1 MSNFTKEHVIN
12 SVSKLVKEACFDK
25 ANMMGPGIWTHHIVF
40 VVKYS
45 KMLAEKLGADQ
56 EIVEIAAL
64 LHDYAGIKDFS
75 CSEDHHI
82 HGAREAGLILK
93 TFNYPDEKI
102 EKIKQ
107 CILSHRGSVVVQR
120 NSPEDVCVAS
130 ADAMAHID
138 QVVSLMFYVF
148 KEKGLS
154 IEDGKTWVSDKLKRT
169 WKKLCPEAQDIIK
182 YKYECALEILK

>member
-1 MSNFTKEHVIN
+1 MSHITQEHIIN
-12 SVSKLVKEACFDK
+12 SIEKLVRDACLSKTNAF
-25 ANMMGPGIWTHHIVF
+25 GPGIWTHHVIF

-45 KMLAEKLGADQ
+45 KMLADAIGADHD
-56 EIVEIAAL
+56 IVEIAAL
-64 LHDYAGIKDFS
+64 LHDYAGIKDYS
-75 CSEDHHI
+75 CHEEHHI
-82 HGAREAGLILK
+82 YGAKEAEIILNE
-93 TFNYPDEKI
+93 FNYPTDKI

-107 CILSHRGSVVVQR
+107 CILSHRGSVIVKR
-120 NSPEDVCVAS
+120 NSPEEICVAS

-154 IEDGKTWVSDKLKRT
+154 IEDGKIWVREKIQRT
-169 WKKLCPEAQDIIK
+169 WNKLCPEAQNIIK

>member
-1 MSNFTKEHVIN
+1 MTALTKDQIIN
-12 SVSKLVKEACFDK
+12 SIEKVVKEACQRKTNVF
-25 ANMMGPGIWTHHIVF
+25 GPGIWTHHIIF

-45 KMLAEKLGADQ
+45 KMLATILGADQ

-75 CSEDHHI
+75 CSKEHHI
-82 HGAREAGLILK
+82 HGANEAEIILK
-93 TFNYPDEKI
+93 AFNYPEDKI

-107 CILSHRGSVVVQR
+107 CILSHRGSVIVQR
-120 NSPEDVCVAS
+120 NSPEEICVAS

-138 QVVSLMFYVF
+138 QVASLMYAAFN
-148 KEKGLS
+148 ELGMS
-154 IEDGKTWVSDKLKRT
+154 IEDGKRWVREKLQRT
-169 WKKLCPEAQDIIK
+169 WNKLCPEAQNIVK